1 MAAEAQLQ
9 KLSPGEEEFVLH
21 CRAYGLEPV
30 REYAFTPTR
39 KFKFDFAW
47 PHIRL
52 AVEIEGGT
60 KFGRSRHSRG
70 DGFELDCVKYN
81 LAALEGWRVL
91 RFSTRMVRS
100 GEAIDTVRDVLADV
114 EAVLG

>member
-9 KLSPGEEEFVLH
+9 KLSPGEEEFALH
-21 CRAYGLEPV
+21 CRAYGLTPV
-30 REYAFTPTR
+30 REYRFTPTR

-47 PHIRL
+47 PDLML

-60 KFGRSRHSRG
+60 RFGRSRHSRG
-70 DGFELDCVKYN
+70 DGFERDCVKYN
-81 LAALEGWRVL
+81 LAALEGWKVL
-91 RFSTRMVRS
+91 RFTTQMVHS
-100 GEAIDTVRDVLADV
+100 GEAINTVREVLANI